1 VTCHLLK
8 CALSPACPKSGL
20 PDFGII
26 NGPKSDKSDFGWR
39 VGEGAPLAHDFVTCP
54 LPGPPPQ
61 AGEGTQEPRGL
72 VSSATASAED
82 IFAANRAEGRISL
95 AVAADGGVTRRRRV
109 AEQGSLRVR
118 CPGPAG
124 RELEAVL
131 VNTAGGMAGGDRFA
145 IEISAGADAQLVV
158 GTAAAEKIYRSN
170 GAATNVAVRLDVA
183 TGATLRWLPQE
194 TILFD
199 RARLDRRIEVD
210 LADGAAL
217 LLAEAVVFG
226 RSAMG
231 ETVAQGEL
239 IDRWR
244 IRVGGRLVFAESV
257 RLAGAIAQKLA
268 EPASAAG
275 GCAIAT
281 VLALPGGETQVAA
294 VRAQTFAGEVGVSA
308 WNGIAVAR
316 LVARDGAVLRRDLAA
331 VLAALDTG
339 PLPKLWLN

>member
-1 VTCHLLK
+1 MSRAAV
-8 CALSPACPKSGL
+8 
-20 PDFGII
+20 
-26 NGPKSDKSDFGWR
+26 
-39 VGEGAPLAHDFVTCP
+39 
-54 LPGPPPQ
+54 
-61 AGEGTQEPRGL
+61 
-72 VSSATASAED
+72 SAEKV
-82 IFAANRAEGRISL
+82 FAANRAEGRIAL
-95 AVAADGGVTRRRRV
+95 AVAADAGVTRRRVV

-118 CPGPAG
+118 FPGPAG
-124 RELEAVL
+124 RELEAVT

-145 IEISAGADAQLVV
+145 IDIAVEAGAQLVV
-158 GTAAAEKIYRSN
+158 GTVAAEKIYRSN
-170 GAATNVAVRLDVA
+170 ADATDVSVKLDVA
-183 TGATLRWLPQE
+183 AGAALRWLPQE

-199 RARLDRRIEVD
+199 RARLDRRIDVD
-210 LADGAAL
+210 LAVGASL
-217 LLAEAVVFG
+217 VLAEAVVFG

-231 ETVAQGEL
+231 ESVEHGEL

-268 EPASAAG
+268 EPVAAAG

-281 VLALPGGETQVAA
+281 LLIVPGTERHVEA

-316 LVARDGAVLRRDLAA
+316 LVACDGAVLRRDLAA
-331 VLAALDTG
+331 ALAALDSG

>member
-1 VTCHLLK
+1 V
-8 CALSPACPKSGL
+8 SP
-20 PDFGII
+20 
-26 NGPKSDKSDFGWR
+26 
-39 VGEGAPLAHDFVTCP
+39 
-54 LPGPPPQ
+54 
-61 AGEGTQEPRGL
+61 
-72 VSSATASAED
+72 ATASAEK
-82 IFAANRAEGRISL
+82 IFAANRAEGRVAL
-95 AVAADGGVTRRRRV
+95 AVAAEAGVTRRRRV

-145 IEISAGADAQLVV
+145 IEIAAEAGARLVV
-158 GTAAAEKIYRSN
+158 GTAAAEKIYRST
-170 GAATNVAVRLDVA
+170 GDATNVSVKLDVA
-183 TGATLRWLPQE
+183 AGATLRWLPQE

-199 RARLDRRIEVD
+199 RARLDRRIDVD
-210 LADGAAL
+210 MEEGAAL

-231 ETVAQGEL
+231 ETVEQGEL
-239 IDRWR
+239 ADRWR

-257 RLAGAIAQKLA
+257 RLAGAIARTLA
-268 EPASAAG
+268 EPASAGA

-281 VLALPGGETQVAA
+281 VLVVPGTEAHVAA
-294 VRAQTFAGEVGVSA
+294 VRAQTFSGEVGVSA

-316 LVARDGAVLRRDLAA
+316 LVARDGAVLRRDLGA